1 MAELILTRLYNQYI
15 DMMLCRIRKQN
26 GMIRRHD
33 QYSDVFV
40 ARAAEVKLVDEVT

>member
-15 DMMLCRIRKQN
+15 DVMLCGMRKQN

-33 QYSDVFV
+33 
-40 ARAAEVKLVDEVT
+40 